1 MVKHL
6 ISIDNTGETFHCA
19 EDVNILAAMEKSLCY
34 GIPVGCRN
42 GGCGACKVRVTA
54 GAYETRKMNRDVVS
68 EQEQAEG
75 SVLACKL
82 YPRGDITVHV
92 LGRVWGTPHPSATD
106 AR

>member
-42 GGCGACKVRVTA
+42 GGCGACK
-54 GAYETRKMNRDVVS
+54 
-68 EQEQAEG
+68 
-75 SVLACKL
+75 
-82 YPRGDITVHV
+82 
-92 LGRVWGTPHPSATD
+92 
-106 AR
+106 